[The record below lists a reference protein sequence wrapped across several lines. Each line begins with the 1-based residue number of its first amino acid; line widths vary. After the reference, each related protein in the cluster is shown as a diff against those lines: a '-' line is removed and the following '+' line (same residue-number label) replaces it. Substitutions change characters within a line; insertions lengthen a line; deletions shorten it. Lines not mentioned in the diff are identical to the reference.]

1 MDSMCSLYSYL
12 RLRYLKY
19 SDLENKAVWALHTN
33 ALVYLLMYN
42 KTFGFIERFQ
52 KETTA
57 AIKDVS
63 VPDPVS
69 ENQPLF
75 SFYETDKA
83 AYLLW

>member
-1 MDSMCSLYSYL
+1 
-12 RLRYLKY
+12 
-19 SDLENKAVWALHTN
+19 
-33 ALVYLLMYN
+33 
-42 KTFGFIERFQ
+42 
-52 KETTA
+52 
-57 AIKDVS
+57 VS

>member
-1 MDSMCSLYSYL
+1 
-12 RLRYLKY
+12 
-19 SDLENKAVWALHTN
+19 
-33 ALVYLLMYN
+33 MYN

-83 AYLLW
+83 AYLL